1 MVNAIGQIA
10 WMSTYPLWGVLIIT
24 LDFIIIYQLVVH
36 WEREPG
42 Y

>member
-1 MVNAIGQIA
+1 
-10 WMSTYPLWGVLIIT
+10 VLIIT